1 MKILVSTKDM
11 PREEWLQWRKKGIGG
26 SDAATVLGLNP
37 YSSLLTLYADKLG
50 LLPEREDNE
59 QMRQG
64 RDLEQYVADRFME
77 ATGKK
82 VKRLNAM
89 LAHPDHD
96 WMLADVD
103 RLVVGEKAL
112 LECKTTSVYNKS
124 DFEGGE
130 IPPYYYVQ
138 VQHYL
143 AVTGLP
149 VGYLAVLVLNRG
161 FYWYQIDADPNE
173 QAALIAA
180 EEKFWT
186 NHVMKQVPPDPDGS
200 ESSREAAL
208 ALTCPVGEPVGE
220 ALLYDLDSE
229 ITRLLA
235 LQGQIKAMEQD
246 ADAIKQ
252 KLMLA
257 LGENAYGRSN
267 VAKVSYLTQYRKEY
281 IVKASVSRVLRITA
295 LKGE

>member
-11 PREEWLQWRKKGIGG
+11 PREEWLHWRKKGIGG
-26 SDAATVLGLNP
+26 SDAATVCGLNP
-37 YSSLLTLYADKLG
+37 YSSLLSLYADKLG
-50 LLPEREDNE
+50 LLPEKEDNE

-64 RDLEQYVADRFME
+64 RDLEQYVAERFME

-89 LAHPDHD
+89 LVHPDHD

-103 RLVVGEKAL
+103 RLVVGESAL
-112 LECKTTSVYNKS
+112 LECKTTSVYNKA
-124 DFEGGE
+124 DFENGE

-161 FYWYQIDADPNE
+161 FYWYRIDADPNE
-173 QAALIAA
+173 QAKLIELESA
-180 EEKFWT
+180 FWH
-186 NHVMKQVPPDPDGS
+186 NHVLAKVPPEPDGS
-200 ESSREAAL
+200 DASKEAVQAL
-208 ALTCPVGEPVGE
+208 CSPVQEPAGE
-220 ALLYDLDSE
+220 ALLYDLDKD
-229 ITRLLA
+229 IARYLA
-235 LQGQIKAMEQD
+235 LQDEIAPLQKQ

-252 KLMLA
+252 KIALA
-257 LGENAYGRSN
+257 MGDNAYGKSN
-267 VAKVSYLTQYRKEY
+267 VAKISYLTQYRKEH